1 MPLLKI
7 DIEARY
13 AQFQDALNAIQRD
26 TKKAAGSMSRDFGSL
41 KGALAGVGAAVS
53 VGGIAA
59 MVKANIDA
67 ADSLRDLSQETGVAV
82 ETLGGLGF
90 AASQAGGNL
99 ESIADAA
106 GKLNKSISG
115 AAGGNKQFGD
125 AFKALNIEIKNAN
138 GTLKTADQVLVEI
151 ADKFAGY
158 ADGPEKAALA
168 TRLLGKAGAEQIS
181 LLNEGGRALQQ
192 NIEFYKRYGGVT
204 QETSDKA
211 DAFNDTLGKL
221 NLIGGSFGRTLAAEL
236 LPALQAVAEALLRAK
251 ENGDGF
257 ESWAQRA
264 GGVIKGLTGLAVS
277 GAYAFEQYGI
287 KLGAVAAKATALSKG
302 DFKSIKL
309 IGEGETED
317 LDKAREAYDRLSGEI
332 KNGPKVDAVEGFIGK
347 YAKKVQE
354 EKELFTTRN
363 EFLERYRKDDQ
374 ISQKAYN
381 EAKAANE
388 KELIANTKVFYS
400 AQIAGLTAQKVALQK
415 EGKATADV
423 QAQIDDLYKKRSLAG
438 KDKPRAPVLAA
449 EGTDASGKI
458 LDGQLR
464 ALERQSDEEQRLLAS
479 RSEFLQ
485 SYYQQDLVSANDYYN
500 GLRASQQESLKA
512 RSDIIQKEIELI
524 RASSPKDAQDA
535 AAKEGK
541 IAELLD
547 RQKALEKETG
557 LAGIKSFIEQDRAA
571 KEFAN
576 TLAGINADLLEQQG
590 LLPQAAGIRFDLGTE
605 RVRTRIDTARST
617 AVADKDPAAVA
628 AADAALAQ
636 LDALRGLTVAQAR
649 LNTLGDIGARVQGTL
664 TEATERAQ
672 IATQHGNVTELEGLR
687 LVSDARLQAVA
698 DLQQVATAYETVA
711 RSSGDPR
718 IIQQARALQLEVDK
732 LAASA
737 DLVRDKFEDAFSGPF
752 ESALDKMISGTA
764 SLKDVLKSL
773 FSDITK
779 ELAKI
784 STQDFTSGLFK
795 KDGALGGVVNL
806 VSQAFAPSPGASN
819 VTPNANVSR
828 SIANAV
834 GGGAEA
840 AASAAMTTLATS
852 TLSADGAMLA
862 LGVTTPIVD
871 GAFATLAAS
880 AGYAAIALDAAAA
893 SAAGNS
899 GGEALTMFSSIFAGG
914 GFAKGAAFH
923 AGAIVPFAKGGVKG
937 IVDAP
942 TMFQMS
948 GGRTGLMGEAGPE
961 AIMPLTRG
969 RDGLSITMVDVDG
982 NTSLL
987 PVTRDGTG
995 RMAVRG
1001 KPQAFANGGVFSGGS
1016 LMTAANTVH
1025 GARAEMMQRA
1035 GSGEKPMQVVQHFAI
1050 SGPTNQASQGQI
1062 SAAAARGLDQ
1072 ARRNR

>member
-13 AQFQDALNAIQRD
+13 AQFQDALNAMQRD
-26 TKKAAGSMSRDFGSL
+26 TKKAAGNMSRDFGAL

-106 GKLNKSISG
+106 GKLNKSIAG

-204 QETSDKA
+204 QETADKA

-236 LPALQAVAEALLRAK
+236 LPTLQALADALLRAK

-257 ESWAQRA
+257 ESWAKRA
-264 GGVIKGLTGLAVS
+264 GGVIKGLTGIAVS
-277 GAYAFEQYGI
+277 GAFAFEQYGI
-287 KLGAVAAKATALSKG
+287 KLGAVAAKAAALSRG
-302 DFKSIKL
+302 DIKQ
-309 IGEGETED
+309 IKIISESEIED
-317 LDKAREAYDRLSGEI
+317 LDKAREAYDRLRGEVMD
-332 KNGPKVDAVEGFIGK
+332 GPKVEAVDGFMAK
-347 YAKKVQE
+347 YAAQIKAE
-354 EKELFTTRN
+354 EDQLQTRN
-363 EFLERYRKDDQ
+363 LMLRKYNNENL
-374 ISQKAYN
+374 ISDKDFNIAKIGAHN
-381 EAKAANE
+381 EATDRI
-388 KELIANTKVFYS
+388 KEIYDI
-400 AQIAGLTAQKVALQK
+400 QILNVKTALKKGLGDQKQLQ
-415 EGKATADV
+415 A
-423 QAQIDDLYKKRSLAG
+423 ILDDLAKKKSLVG
-438 KDKPRAPVLAA
+438 VDKPRAPILAA
-449 EGTDASGKI
+449 DGTDASGKI
-458 LDGQLR
+458 LEVSMRDLER
-464 ALERQSDEEQRLLAS
+464 MSDLERQILSD
-479 RSEFLQ
+479 RSDFLQ
-485 SYYQQDLVSANDYYN
+485 SYYQQDLISINDYYN
-500 GLRASQQESLKA
+500 GLRAAQQESLKT
-512 RSDIIQKEIELI
+512 RSDIIQKEIDLI
-524 RASSPKDAQDA
+524 QSSRPKDANEA
-535 AAKEGK
+535 AAKKGK
-541 IAELLD
+541 IDDLLA
-547 RQKALEKETG
+547 RQKSLEKEVG
-557 LAGIKSFIEQDRAA
+557 LAGVKSFIEQDRAA

-605 RVRTRIDTARST
+605 RVRTKIETARST
-617 AVADKDPAAVA
+617 AVAEKDPAVIA
-628 AADAALAQ
+628 AADAALSQ
-636 LDALRGLTVAQAR
+636 LDSLRSLTVAQAR

-672 IATQHGNVTELEGLR
+672 IATQQGNVTELEGLR

-698 DLQQVATAYETVA
+698 DLQQVATAYEAVA

-773 FSDITK
+773 FSDIASELTK
-779 ELAKI
+779 IA
-784 STQDFTSGLFK
+784 TQDFTKQLFSK
-795 KDGALGGVVNL
+795 NGALGGVVD
-806 VSQAFAPSPGASN
+806 FAAGTFGGKPAT
-819 VTPNANVSR
+819 VTPSAS
-828 SIANAV
+828 V
-834 GGGAEA
+834 GGAVAGAVSGGTE
-840 AASAAMTTLATS
+840 
-852 TLSADGAMLA
+852 
-862 LGVTTPIVD
+862 
-871 GAFATLAAS
+871 
-880 AGYAAIALDAAAA
+880 AAAA
-893 SAAGNS
+893 SAAS
-899 GGEALTMFSSIFAGG
+899 AALTTLAATSATADAGMLALGVSTTTADVAIVAMASAATLAAAALTAAAAAAGGKAGGDAITSAFDGIFSGG

-923 AGAIVPFAKGGVKG
+923 AGAIVPFAKGGIKG
-937 IVDAP
+937 IVDVP
-942 TMFQMS
+942 TMFPMS

-969 RDGLSITMVDVDG
+969 RDGLSITMVDDDG
-982 NTSLL
+982 KASLL
-987 PVTRDGTG
+987 PVMRDTMG
-995 RMAVRG
+995 RMAVR
-1001 KPQAFANGGVFSGGS
+1001 KAQAFANGGVFSGGS
-1016 LMTAANTVH
+1016 LMTAANTVQ
-1025 GARAEMMQRA
+1025 GARAEMMQRV
-1035 GSGEKPMQVVQHFAI
+1035 GGGEKPMQVVQNFAI

>member
-13 AQFQDALNAIQRD
+13 AQFQDALNAIQAG
-26 TKKAAGSMSRDFGSL
+26 TKKAAGNMSKDFGAL
-41 KGALAGVGAAVS
+41 KGAIAGVAGAVS
-53 VGGIAA
+53 IGGIAA

-106 GKLNKSISG
+106 GKLNKSIAG

-192 NIEFYKRYGGVT
+192 NIDFYKRYGGVT
-204 QETSDKA
+204 QETSDRA
-211 DAFNDTLGKL
+211 DEFNDSLGKL
-221 NLIGGSFGRTLAAEL
+221 NLIGGAFGRTLAAEL
-236 LPALQAVAEALLRAK
+236 LPALNAVTSALLNAK
-251 ENGDGF
+251 ENGDQF
-257 ESWAQRA
+257 NSWARRSA
-264 GGVIKGLTGLAVS
+264 DAIKFLGGVVASEV
-277 GAYAFEQYGI
+277 YVFEEYGI
-287 KLGAVAAKATALSKG
+287 RLGAMADKAKAISKG
-302 DFKSIKL
+302 DFKGFKL
-309 IGEGETED
+309 IGDKEAAD
-317 LDKAREAYDRLSGEI
+317 LDKAAAAFVKL
-332 KNGPKVDAVEGFIGK
+332 KNGITGAAPENKLDAFAAKYSKQVD
-347 YAKKVQE
+347 E
-354 EKELFTTRN
+354 EKNLFEKRN
-363 EFLERYRKDDQ
+363 EFLKRQRDADL
-374 ISQKAYN
+374 ISEKSYNDKMAESKSEFLAKTKIAYN
-381 EAKAANE
+381 
-388 KELIANTKVFYS
+388 S
-400 AQIAGLTAQKVALQK
+400 QIAALLVQKTLLLNAGKDASEIQK
-415 EGKATADV
+415 RV
-423 QAQIDDLYKKRSLAG
+423 DDLRARQLLTG

-449 EGTDASGKI
+449 DGTDASGKI
-458 LDGQLR
+458 LDGRLR
-464 ALERQSDEEQRLLAS
+464 DLERASDEEQRLLAS
-479 RSEFLQ
+479 RTEFLQ
-485 SYYQQDLVSANDYYN
+485 SYYQNDLVSANDYYN
-500 GLRASQQESLKA
+500 GLRASQQEALKA

-524 RASSPKDAQDA
+524 RNSKPKDAQDA
-535 AAKEGK
+535 AAKQSK
-541 IAELLD
+541 IDELLD

-590 LLPQAAGIRFDLGTE
+590 LLPQAAGIRFDIGTE
-605 RVRTRIDTARST
+605 RVRTKIETARST
-617 AVADKDPAAVA
+617 AIVEKNPSAVA
-628 AADAALAQ
+628 AADAALQQ
-636 LDALRGLTVAQAR
+636 LDTARALTVAQAR

-672 IATQHGNVTELEGLR
+672 IATQQGNVTELEGLR

-698 DLQQVATAYETVA
+698 DLQQVATAYEEVA

-737 DLVRDKFEDAFSGPF
+737 DLVRDKFEDAFTGPF
-752 ESALDKMISGTA
+752 ESAIDKLIDGTT
-764 SLKDVLKSL
+764 SLKDALKGML
-773 FSDITK
+773 SDVASEMSK
-779 ELAKI
+779 MAL
-784 STQDFTSGLFK
+784 QDFTKQLFSKNGSLGGLVDMAASLFGGK
-795 KDGALGGVVNL
+795 PTSATPSASVGGAVAGAL
-806 VSQAFAPSPGASN
+806 
-819 VTPNANVSR
+819 
-828 SIANAV
+828 

-862 LGVTTPIVD
+862 LSVTTPIVD

-893 SAAGNS
+893 SAAGQS
-899 GGEALTMFSSIFAGG
+899 GGEALNMFSSIFQGG
-914 GFAKGAAFH
+914 GFANGAAFH
-923 AGAIVPFAKGGVKG
+923 AGAIIPFAKGGLKG
-937 IVDAP
+937 IVDVP
-942 TMFQMS
+942 THFPMS

-961 AIMPLTRG
+961 AIMPLTRS
-969 RDGLSITMVDVDG
+969 RDGLSITMIDENG
-982 NTSLL
+982 KSSLL
-987 PVTRDGTG
+987 PVTRDAMG

-1001 KPQAFANGGVFSGGS
+1001 KPQAFASGGVFSGGS
-1016 LMTAANTVH
+1016 LMAAANTVQ
-1025 GARAEMMQRA
+1025 GARAEMMQQAGGGKGDTHVTVQVTPPA
-1035 GSGEKPMQVVQHFAI
+1035 GS
-1050 SGPTNQASQGQI
+1050 
-1062 SAAAARGLDQ
+1062 SAATAQQWGATAGRQIQTSL
-1072 ARRNR
+1072 RRNG